1 MREIK
6 DDPNVLDLNKWTDG
20 VFSNC
25 DKEGCNS
32 IKWEEDVAQDFSFE
46 SAEFGGSIVNPDG
59 DIKEGVGY
67 VSSKFRRTVLT
78 MKVTFEV
85 IGL

>member
-1 MREIK
+1 M
-6 DDPNVLDLNKWTDG
+6 
-20 VFSNC
+20 
-25 DKEGCNS
+25 
-32 IKWEEDVAQDFSFE
+32 IKWEEDVDQEFSFE

-78 MKVTFEV
+78 MEVTFEV

>member
-1 MREIK
+1 M
-6 DDPNVLDLNKWTDG
+6 
-20 VFSNC
+20 
-25 DKEGCNS
+25 
-32 IKWEEDVAQDFSFE
+32 IKWEEDVDQEFSFE
-46 SAEFGGSIVNPDG
+46 SPEFGGSVVNPDG

-78 MKVTFEV
+78 TEVTFEV